1 MTRISSRIGYRSC
14 ISRTARRTI
23 GPIVSASLRV
33 GRTRLT
39 VSPCLSLSDA
49 SRARSPNSEWWKLAS
64 ANQRSTRA
72 GTARDSSAARSAAT
86 SVSAFCAQLLER
98 LAADGLPGL
107 DDDHRRSRA
116 LGDRLRERPEQR
128 PARLARRRRRTH
140 HDEVRLVGLAQDRGP
155 DVGGLA
161 QEGLR
166 LGGHELAGERRE
178 GVLGL
183 RPDGLRDARRHE
195 VHDDDRRVVAHGERV
210 GEAQREL
217 GVRAAA
223 HRDQD
228 PADLAGA
235 ALLHDRDVARGLAHD
250 LVDGRADDRAAAG
263 ITARAGLAAP
273 AEDHQVGLLLRRR
286 LDDAGR
292 RVPADPD
299 ERVDDRALGDVVQD
313 LLEEAP
319 CLPGP
324 GRALGQRHALG
335 HLDDAQRRQ
344 LAGSR
349 LQERRAD
356 ADQLLRGQRV
366 GDRDQDPGGQRLCG
380 HAPAPA
386 APAARQRSTR

>member
-1 MTRISSRIGYRSC
+1 M
-14 ISRTARRTI
+14 
-23 GPIVSASLRV
+23 VSASLRV

-49 SRARSPNSEWWKLAS
+49 SRARSPNSEWWKFAS

-86 SVSAFCAQLLER
+86 SVSAFCASCSNVWRPMGSRVLTTITVGR
-98 LAADGLPGL
+98 ARWAIASGSAPNSDPPGSPGGADAPITTRSAWSASRRIAVRTLAVS
-107 DDDHRRSRA
+107 RRS
-116 LGDRLRERPEQR
+116 GS
-128 PARLARRRRRTH
+128 
-140 HDEVRLVGLAQDRGP
+140 
-155 DVGGLA
+155 
-161 QEGLR
+161 
-166 LGGHELAGERRE
+166 
-178 GVLGL
+178 
-183 RPDGLRDARRHE
+183 
-195 VHDDDRRVVAHGERV
+195 
-210 GEAQREL
+210 
-217 GVRAAA
+217 
-223 HRDQD
+223 
-228 PADLAGA
+228 DLAVTNWRANA
-235 ALLHDRDVARGLAHD
+235 ARACSAWARTASVTPAGTRCMTTTVASWRTASASASRSASSACGPPRTGTRIRRIWRAPRCLTTAMSHGRLAHD

-286 LDDAGR
+286 LDDPGR

-299 ERVDDRALGDVVQD
+299 ERVDDRALGHVVQD

-319 CLPGP
+319 RLPGP

-349 LQERRAD
+349 LHQRRAD

-366 GDRDQDPGGQRLCG
+366 GDRDQDPRGQRLRG
-380 HAPAPA
+380 HAPASA